1 MKKRMSLIA
10 LALILCVALTAGAQ
24 AHRVCRHDENWNF
37 KHKSIDFED
46 GTLTIEH
53 EDEDWT
59 VEITDEYD
67 LYVNGERVKVDRE
80 QKKLLR
86 RYYRDYEDIEEMAE
100 EIGAEAAK
108 IGLAGAKLGVNA
120 VACVARLILEDFD
133 CDDIDIDIDIDID
146 EKEIEKMAEKLQKK
160 AEKIE
165 DKADDLEKS
174 HRKLRKSIPEL
185 GDLEDF

>member
-24 AHRVCRHDENWNF
+24 AHRVCRHDDNWNF
-37 KHKSIDFED
+37 KHKSIDFEG

-53 EDEDWT
+53 EEENWI

-67 LYVNGERVKVDRE
+67 LYVDGERVKVDRE

-100 EIGAEAAK
+100 EIGADAAK
-108 IGLAGAKLGVNA
+108 IGVAGVKLGVNA
-120 VACVARLILEDFD
+120 VACVAKLLLEDYD
-133 CDDIDIDIDIDID
+133 CEDMEIDIDID
-146 EKEIEKMAEKLQKK
+146 EEKIEKMAEKLQKK
-160 AEKIE
+160 ADKIE
-165 DKADDLEKS
+165 DKADDLEKT

>member
-1 MKKRMSLIA
+1 MKKKMSLIA
-10 LALILCVALTAGAQ
+10 LALVLCVAFTAGAQ
-24 AHRVCRHDENWNF
+24 AHRNCRYDKDGTFRN
-37 KHKSIDFED
+37 KSIDFED

-53 EDEDWT
+53 EDEDWI

-67 LYVNGERVKVDRE
+67 LYVNGERVRVDRE

-86 RYYRDYEDIEEMAE
+86 RYYRDYEDIEEMAG
-100 EIGAEAAK
+100 EIGADAAK
-108 IGLAGAKLGVNA
+108 IGVAGAKMGVAA
-120 VACVARLILEDFD
+120 VACVAKIFLEDYD
-133 CDDIDIDIDIDID
+133 CDVDIDIEID
-146 EKEIEKMAEKLQKK
+146 EDEIEKMAEKLQKK

-165 DKADDLEKS
+165 DKADDLEKT